1 MNPVEMDTL
10 GEFVQKIKATGTT
23 VFIIEH
29 NMRFIMSVAERIVVL
44 NMGKKFMEGNPKE
57 IQADSGVQRI
67 YLGEEDENQC

>member
-1 MNPVEMDTL
+1 
-10 GEFVQKIKATGTT
+10 
-23 VFIIEH
+23 
-29 NMRFIMSVAERIVVL
+29 L